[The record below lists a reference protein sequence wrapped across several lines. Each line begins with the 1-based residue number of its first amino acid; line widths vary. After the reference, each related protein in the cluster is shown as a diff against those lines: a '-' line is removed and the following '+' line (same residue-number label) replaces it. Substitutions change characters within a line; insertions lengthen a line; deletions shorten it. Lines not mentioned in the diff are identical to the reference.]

1 MFWIE
6 ICNDGSYVTGGQEY
20 PILADGIVERES
32 YDGER
37 SGNDWAKITIP
48 FRIETE
54 HGVFVWEVEVIE
66 YLEREV
72 TSLLGYRITEYPDHI
87 LLKDEVTF
95 RIQDGWAYPKETTL
109 DLQPQVTKMRLV

>member
-1 MFWIE
+1 MYWIE
-6 ICNDGSYVTGGQEY
+6 ICNDGSYMAGGQEY

-48 FRIETE
+48 FRIETA
-54 HGVFVWEVEVIE
+54 HGVFAWEVEVIE
-66 YLEREV
+66 YLERDV
-72 TSLLGYRITEYPDHI
+72 TSLLGYRITEYPDHV
-87 LLKDEVTF
+87 LLKDEVAF